1 MLSPFQNVVVV
12 VTAVEGD
19 TCHKSLTRL
28 KADVLTVGALDMF
41 DKAEVVRQTLAAHRK
56 ALDETPFNNQ
66 VSQSKELL
74 PQGQGNLA
82 GKRELCD
89 IPKTWSV
96 KQTMFCFRKW
106 TTF

>member
-1 MLSPFQNVVVV
+1 MLTPALPLFQNVVVV

-28 KADVLTVGALDMF
+28 KAEVLTVGALDMF

-66 VSQSKELL
+66 VSQSEELFFTGL
-74 PQGQGNLA
+74 E
-82 GKRELCD
+82 ELD
-89 IPKTWSV
+89 GGGEGGDLYQTIPKIL
-96 KQTMFCFRKW
+96 
-106 TTF
+106 

>member
-1 MLSPFQNVVVV
+1 MLTPALPLFQNVVVV

-28 KADVLTVGALDMF
+28 KAEVLTVGALDMF

-66 VSQSKELL
+66 VSQSE
-74 PQGQGNLA
+74 
-82 GKRELCD
+82 ELCFTGLEELD
-89 IPKTWSV
+89 GLSLIHI
-96 KQTMFCFRKW
+96 
-106 TTF
+106 